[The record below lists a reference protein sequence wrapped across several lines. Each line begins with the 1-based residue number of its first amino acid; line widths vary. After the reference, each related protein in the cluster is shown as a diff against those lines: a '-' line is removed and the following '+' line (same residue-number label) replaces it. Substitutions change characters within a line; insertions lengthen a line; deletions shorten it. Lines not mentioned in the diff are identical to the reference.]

1 MLVRAKYVT
10 EFTIRKGKVA
20 ASRVL
25 FEENATT
32 DQAVAIKLAK
42 PLVAKFV
49 RSRLSDEITHEE
61 CKVNVKVSYI
71 ETAKGLEISF
81 RI

>member
-10 EFTIRKGKVA
+10 EFTVRKGRVTS
-20 ASRVL
+20 SRVIG
-25 FEENATT
+25 EENATT
-32 DQAVAIKLAK
+32 DQAAAIKAAK

-49 RSRLSDEITHEE
+49 RSRLRDDIMLDECT
-61 CKVNVKVSYI
+61 VNVKISYV
-71 ETAKGLEISF
+71 ETARGLEISF

>member
-10 EFTIRKGKVA
+10 EFTVRKGKIT

-32 DQAVAIKLAK
+32 DQAAAIKAAK

-49 RSRLSDEITHEE
+49 RSRLSDEIMHDE
-61 CKVNVKVSYI
+61 CKVNVKVSYV
-71 ETAKGLEISF
+71 ETIRGLEISF
-81 RI
+81 RV